1 MTFTGSTTITGTS
14 TTIVTCIA
22 CASTSITATTM
33 PPGSWG
39 VPGFPIESILAG
51 LLGGLIALT
60 IVRRRRRPQLP
71 TP

>member
-1 MTFTGSTTITGTS
+1 MTFTGSTTISGTS
-14 TTIVTCIA
+14 T
-22 CASTSITATTM
+22 TTM
-33 PPGSWG
+33 PPGTWG